1 MVSNRHFR
9 VMGFIYA
16 GLCLAGSF
24 LLIINASNTVK
35 SINRNTNRDYVSGS
49 SIAVL
54 ILSLISLVFNVF
66 LTFGMIMHRVDFIR
80 YHLRFIS
87 TIYVMVLLGLF
98 IGCISGGIALGNMPS
113 IDANI
118 PSAAAV
124 AMTLVVMIV
133 ITFVTLQFTLIAW
146 ILNGVIDVI
155 SEDRMRLISHN
166 GDAIA

>member
-35 SINRNTNRDYVSGS
+35 SINPNRDYVSGS

>member
-9 VMGFIYA
+9 IMGYIYT

-35 SINRNTNRDYVSGS
+35 SINHNRDYVSGS

-54 ILSLISLVFNVF
+54 ILSLISLVFDVF

-118 PSAAAV
+118 PSAAAI

-133 ITFVTLQFTLIAW
+133 ITFVTLLFTLVSR

-166 GDAIA
+166 GDEMA